1 MIAELIAVNAAYGVI
16 KEVVG
21 NGRELWDC
29 AEHLVTFFDNKTQL
43 QRKVNSKPPD
53 QRNDLEEFLAL
64 EQIKQHEQELKEL
77 MIIAGRPGLWD
88 DWLKFQAQQ
97 AKARREKEEA
107 EKRAAYERKQKIL
120 RTFEWSIAG
129 TIIICIIVGS
139 AYLVKFLI
147 TYHG

>member
-1 MIAELIAVNAAYGVI
+1 MIAELMAVNAAYGVI

-64 EQIKQHEQELKEL
+64 EQIKQHEQDYRRTSWVV
-77 MIIAGRPGLWD
+77 GR
-88 DWLKFQAQQ
+88 
-97 AKARREKEEA
+97 
-107 EKRAAYERKQKIL
+107 
-120 RTFEWSIAG
+120 
-129 TIIICIIVGS
+129 
-139 AYLVKFLI
+139 LVKI
-147 TYHG
+147 SGTTSKST